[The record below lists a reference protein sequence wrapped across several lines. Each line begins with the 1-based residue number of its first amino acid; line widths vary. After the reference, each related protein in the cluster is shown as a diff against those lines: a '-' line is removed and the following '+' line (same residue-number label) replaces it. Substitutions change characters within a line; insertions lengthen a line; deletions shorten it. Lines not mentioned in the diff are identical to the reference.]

1 MWKILQGALP
11 IGENL
16 RKRGMLLNNV
26 CCRCE
31 EIETADHL
39 FLHCQ
44 FAKDVWASSLLQQ
57 NPNVHEFLSFKEALI
72 SLHGVVSLPPLGV
85 SIDLFPWICWGIW
98 LARNKVVFENRAS
111 SPSEFF
117 SQSIRYAREWQN
129 AQPHQDHH
137 HPSTNLRD
145 HTRVGHD
152 TILCYSDAAWKHGS
166 PTAGCGWSFQSP
178 QGHILL
184 NGSCTHL
191 HVKSPLQAEALAVR
205 EAILNAKSLG
215 YSKIC
220 LKSDCQG
227 LLAAINSKFPP
238 AEIFGI
244 IRDIESLSIL
254 FTACSFV
261 FVSRSAN
268 SLADSLAKS
277 ALSNGFVRN

>member
-1 MWKILQGALP
+1 M
-11 IGENL
+11 
-16 RKRGMLLNNV
+16 
-26 CCRCE
+26 
-31 EIETADHL
+31 
-39 FLHCQ
+39 
-44 FAKDVWASSLLQQ
+44 
-57 NPNVHEFLSFKEALI
+57 
-72 SLHGVVSLPPLGV
+72 
-85 SIDLFPWICWGIW
+85 
-98 LARNKVVFENRAS
+98 ARNKVVFENRAS
-111 SPSEFF
+111 SPFEVF

-145 HTRVGHD
+145 HPRVGHN

-184 NGSCTHL
+184 NRSCTHL

-238 AEIFGI
+238 AELFGI
-244 IRDIESLSIL
+244 IRDIESLSIS

-268 SLADSLAKS
+268 YLADSLAKS
-277 ALSNGFVRN
+277 ALCNGFVRN